1 MLKEGKLQ
9 GVKVP
14 NDVFG
19 ESFKT
24 FLMKEDMDRIILLKK
39 VLANCVIYYIWHLQK
54 KISDTRLT
62 KRFVFINP
70 ALVSKARMGETT
82 KENGSRLIANCL
94 MHAKRGGYIFI
105 PYNPDFHWVLVALD
119 MRTMTMYYLDP
130 MQKQPCD
137 DLKEIVSM

>member
-39 VLANCVIYYIWHLQK
+39 VLANCVIYYIW
-54 KISDTRLT
+54 
-62 KRFVFINP
+62 
-70 ALVSKARMGETT
+70 
-82 KENGSRLIANCL
+82 
-94 MHAKRGGYIFI
+94 
-105 PYNPDFHWVLVALD
+105 
-119 MRTMTMYYLDP
+119 
-130 MQKQPCD
+130 
-137 DLKEIVSM
+137 